1 MTETNGYH
9 GKLNVNVNDS
19 QLQKCST
26 NNVDGEFSLHNQVSL
41 HYDPATASLRD
52 SQSIATGN
60 YMLDNMYGCDCGLE
74 KARHVQLSEPTVN
87 FKRGLGWIGEKGCL
101 VNNDSKIYT
110 EVMQKL
116 ILKKADSVRKDGNPN
131 KIAKKTDNLFEAQYH
146 LNIYQ
151 K

>member
-1 MTETNGYH
+1 MTEVNGYH
-9 GKLNVNVNDS
+9 GKLNINVNDS

-87 FKRGLGWIGEKGCL
+87 FKGGLGWIGDAAHG
-101 VNNDSKIYT
+101 
-110 EVMQKL
+110 
-116 ILKKADSVRKDGNPN
+116 ADRIG
-131 KIAKKTDNLFEAQYH
+131 
-146 LNIYQ
+146 
-151 K
+151 